1 MLRTLAS
8 LFAVATVA
16 NGEFLGKNAHGLPIF
31 KVQLDLPASQRFD
44 ETSAY
49 FKGEVR
55 KTIDAYLSL
64 IPEVIFDI
72 VQVIGSGIRYIQP
85 EYYEEIDGMAA
96 ALDLDTNA
104 LMFMQYVNE
113 FSAFCTSS
121 VVRQAD
127 GTIIHDRN
135 MDFAFPPLMR
145 AITYEGR
152 FYKGDQYQFEAVM
165 FAGTN
170 GVFTGMKS
178 GAFSISLNNRKPS
191 FRTDLFGLLG
201 NIAALF
207 TGSQQ
212 VSKLIRDTLIEC
224 GDYNCAFNRLSS
236 VGIICPGY
244 LIIAGTKGNEG
255 AVITRDRDGIA
266 HLDQLTDENWF
277 VSQTNDDHWTGVCTA
292 RCEASRSRI
301 AKIGQKAINP
311 HNLRHQVLE
320 QYPNLNEH
328 GIYNTIMIPGKGV
341 FDLETIESDMPDPDV
356 NFLRPRNHK
365 DYTYDGKYAFTH

>member
-1 MLRTLAS
+1 MLKVLVS
-8 LFAVATVA
+8 LFAVASVA
-16 NGEFLGKNAHGLPIF
+16 SGEFLGMNPHGIPIF
-31 KVQLDLPASQRFD
+31 KVQLNDPPAKRFD
-44 ETSAY
+44 ETSLY
-49 FKGEVR
+49 FKGAVR

-72 VQVIGSGIRYIQP
+72 VDTIGGTIRWIQP

-96 ALDLDTNA
+96 ALDLNTNA

-121 VVRQAD
+121 IVKQPD

-145 AITYEGR
+145 AILYEGR
-152 FYKGDQYQFEAVM
+152 FYQGDEYKFEAVM

-191 FRTDLFGLLG
+191 FRTDIFELLK
-201 NIAALF
+201 NVASIF

-212 VSKLIRDTLIEC
+212 ISKLIRDTLAEC
-224 GDYNCAFNRLSS
+224 GDYDCAYNRLSTQS
-236 VGIICPGY
+236 ISCPGY
-244 LIIAGTKGNEG
+244 LAIAGTKGNEG
-255 AVITRDRDGIA
+255 AIITRNRDA
-266 HLDQLTDENWF
+266 VDHLDQLSDTNWF
-277 VSQTNDDHWTGVCTA
+277 LSQTNDDHWTGVCTA
-292 RCEASRSRI
+292 RCQASRSRI
-301 AKIGQKAINP
+301 AKIGQQNINA

-328 GIYNTIMIPGKGV
+328 GIYNTIMIPGKRV
-341 FDLETIESDMPDPDV
+341 FDVETIESDQPDPDV
-356 NFLRPRNHK
+356 NFLRPRSYSQPMEW
-365 DYTYDGKYAFTH
+365 DL